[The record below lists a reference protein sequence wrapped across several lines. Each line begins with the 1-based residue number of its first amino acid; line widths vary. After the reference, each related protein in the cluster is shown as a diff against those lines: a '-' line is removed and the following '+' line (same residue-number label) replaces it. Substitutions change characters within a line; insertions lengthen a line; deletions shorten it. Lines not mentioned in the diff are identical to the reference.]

1 MRLYIFIGLYKDFW
15 ITLHSR
21 NVSSTLG
28 KSGRE
33 RKAKL
38 TDLIVT
44 KVTKF
49 IKVTKVTEV
58 TNVKSNMIDVY
69 LGLVGQD
76 IETLVTRPRVPSDPM
91 NRCFRSYPVLS
102 FFMLKIDR
110 WIVWEGRAWK
120 PGEAIDDL
128 PGGEYGLHSKHRTMQ
143 ASIPAPVPLLWE
155 GIFLPQ

>member
-1 MRLYIFIGLYKDFW
+1 M
-15 ITLHSR
+15 
-21 NVSSTLG
+21 SSTLG

-44 KVTKF
+44 KF
-49 IKVTKVTEV
+49 IKVTKVPEV

-102 FFMLKIDR
+102 FFMLKID
-110 WIVWEGRAWK
+110 
-120 PGEAIDDL
+120 
-128 PGGEYGLHSKHRTMQ
+128 
-143 ASIPAPVPLLWE
+143 
-155 GIFLPQ
+155 